1 MKLIAVSI
9 FAIAILASTATGLAL
24 LLSMHAQ
31 RAEAG
36 EPCVGMECWPASWPV
51 KHRPAYRPTLP
62 PVW

>member
-1 MKLIAVSI
+1 MKLIAVLM
-9 FAIAILASTATGLAL
+9 FAIAILAGTATGLAL
-24 LLSMHAQ
+24 LLSAHAQ

-36 EPCVGMECWPASWPV
+36 EPCVGMECWPA

>member
-9 FAIAILASTATGLAL
+9 LAIAILASTATGLAL

-36 EPCVGMECWPASWPV
+36 ERCVGMECWPASWPV
-51 KHRPAYRPTLP
+51 KHRPVYRPALP